1 MHFQARAAAAKKAL
15 FCIIKS
21 ESQFHH
27 LCLFSRLLYGPSLSF
42 FPHTQASGPANVAKF
57 SLRKTRMGIRKKRRR
72 NRRRRRSLVLLRS
85 LFLHYTA
92 SICFIHLRR
101 RKSLLYLRVKKDRG
115 GVGIGRTK
123 ETRGNLRKK
132 KCSSLSAAA
141 VSRRGG
147 KEINGSSKM
156 KEKSQFPCTDVF
168 NVLLWQTLQFIKCS
182 FDEYLSELGV
192 SFSPEAWGVE
202 RNAFRGSGLA
212 VDTWLGWSRT
222 GQGTQPTSWI
232 IRSTFEHPF
241 KLHFL

>member
-1 MHFQARAAAAKKAL
+1 MDLAL

-57 SLRKTRMGIRKKRRR
+57 SLRKTRMGIRKRRRRRR

-85 LFLHYTA
+85 LFLNYTA
-92 SICFIHLRR
+92 SICSIHFRR

-147 KEINGSSKM
+147 KEMTQVKRKKKANS
-156 KEKSQFPCTDVF
+156 PPTDVF
-168 NVLLWQTLQFIKCS
+168 NVLL
-182 FDEYLSELGV
+182 
-192 SFSPEAWGVE
+192 
-202 RNAFRGSGLA
+202 
-212 VDTWLGWSRT
+212 
-222 GQGTQPTSWI
+222 
-232 IRSTFEHPF
+232 
-241 KLHFL
+241 